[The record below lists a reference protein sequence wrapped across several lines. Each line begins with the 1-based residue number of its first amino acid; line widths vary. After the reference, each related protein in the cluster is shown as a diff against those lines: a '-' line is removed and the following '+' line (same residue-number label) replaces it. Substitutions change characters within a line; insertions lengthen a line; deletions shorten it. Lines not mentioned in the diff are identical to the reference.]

1 MEFKM
6 KICYTYC
13 CFMIVVF
20 LETVFTNLNS
30 LSENMS
36 RNNCDVLKKKRGMHF
51 IHININSLVRKIDE
65 LRYIVNITNSSIIGI
80 SETKL
85 DETILPSELEGRWL
99 WFNKTWSIK
108 VVLLVTVKDSFS
120 SNIESI
126 FVGIYLP
133 KSKPILLCILCKP
146 PDKSDFVKR
155 FNNALKETG
164 VLDKQECYLL
174 GDLNINL
181 LLDEK

>member
-1 MEFKM
+1 
-6 KICYTYC
+6 
-13 CFMIVVF
+13 
-20 LETVFTNLNS
+20 
-30 LSENMS
+30 MS
-36 RNNCDVLKKKRGMHF
+36 SKKWGMHF
-51 IHININSLVRKIDE
+51 IHININSLVLKIDE
-65 LRYIVNITNSSIIGI
+65 LRYIANITNSSIIGI

-85 DETILPSELEGRWL
+85 LETILPSELEGRWL

-155 FNNALKETG
+155 FNNAFKETE

-174 GDLNINL
+174 RDPNINL

>member
-1 MEFKM
+1 
-6 KICYTYC
+6 
-13 CFMIVVF
+13 MIVVF

-30 LSENMS
+30 LSEIMS

-99 WFNKTWSIK
+99 
-108 VVLLVTVKDSFS
+108 
-120 SNIESI
+120 
-126 FVGIYLP
+126 
-133 KSKPILLCILCKP
+133 
-146 PDKSDFVKR
+146 
-155 FNNALKETG
+155 
-164 VLDKQECYLL
+164 
-174 GDLNINL
+174 
-181 LLDEK
+181 